1 MKSDSK
7 IRQFCC
13 KQIFLCYNGVG
24 EIFMEFESIAK
35 VSIEALNDYI
45 AEGHVYEIM
54 IKDPECYPRG
64 KSYDVFALL
73 TMKRAMAEFLKG
85 CPARNSND
93 PNNEINIFTYIY
105 TKLAYLAEHEERL
118 RESKRSKSGGRVFAT
133 DYIQTAAGLGGAL
146 LENADFA
153 EVLRNLLAE
162 KGIESKYIS
171 GWKRKS
177 ADSDETIGHSWNQV
191 KINGEWFNCDISCD
205 RQFITEELIAP
216 MFLKSNE
223 EFSQYLRYP
232 DSVASKTE
240 EAQRSVSN
248 SAQEILIRRCRDK
261 IINEIYPNKRPRSKK
276 KGFFATISENI
287 RKRRMAEKGEV

>member
-93 PNNEINIFTYIY
+93 PNNEINI
-105 TKLAYLAEHEERL
+105 R
-118 RESKRSKSGGRVFAT
+118 
-133 DYIQTAAGLGGAL
+133 
-146 LENADFA
+146 
-153 EVLRNLLAE
+153 
-162 KGIESKYIS
+162 
-171 GWKRKS
+171 
-177 ADSDETIGHSWNQV
+177 NQV
-191 KINGEWFNCDISCD
+191 AECL
-205 RQFITEELIAP
+205 QLITFKQLQVLVGHYWKTP
-216 MFLKSNE
+216 TLQKFLE
-223 EFSQYLRYP
+223 
-232 DSVASKTE
+232 T
-240 EAQRSVSN
+240 
-248 SAQEILIRRCRDK
+248 C
-261 IINEIYPNKRPRSKK
+261 
-276 KGFFATISENI
+276 
-287 RKRRMAEKGEV
+287 